1 MAPID
6 DHNDAFVTIRTFAN
20 EAEAKIAKSA
30 LEAFDIEC
38 LLTSDDCGGQRPSL
52 TFSEGIKLFVRSEDT
67 EKAEDVL
74 ATPADPASDALT

>member
-6 DHNDAFVTIRTFAN
+6 DHNDAFVTIRTFTH

-30 LEAFDIEC
+30 LEAFDVEC

-52 TFSEGIKLFVRSEDT
+52 TFSEGIKLFVRSEDA
-67 EKAEDVL
+67 ESAEDIL
-74 ATPADPASDALT
+74 AAQPDPASDPHS